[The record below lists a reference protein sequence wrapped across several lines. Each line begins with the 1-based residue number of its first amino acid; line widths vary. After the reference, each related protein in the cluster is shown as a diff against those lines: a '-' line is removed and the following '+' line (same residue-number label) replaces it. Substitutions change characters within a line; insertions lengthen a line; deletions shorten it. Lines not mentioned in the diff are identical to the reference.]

1 MTSAS
6 LPNRVWDIFCRL
18 VDNFGDIG
26 VCWRLA
32 RQLAGEHGIFVR
44 LWVDHPESMA
54 AIAPE
59 SVIGLNPFRDGTV
72 ELIPWRDAT
81 PMPIPGELVI
91 EAFACELPAG
101 FLAGMLQSKN
111 PPLWINLEYL
121 SAEDWVEGCHL
132 LPSPHPASGLAKH
145 FFFPGFAPHTGGLLC
160 EHGLIQMRKA
170 FQAEASAC
178 EAVWKTL
185 GVEPVSDLEETRISL
200 FCYENGAV
208 RSLLDSLAQD
218 GRSSRLLVP
227 EGRIVPALSDWCGE
241 KLQRG
246 ACIRRGNLTINVLPF
261 VSQSMYDRLLWACD
275 INFVRGEDS
284 LVRALWAGR
293 PFVWHAYVQ
302 QDDLHLIK
310 LEALLERFLGSMPLK
325 AAAAFGGMAR
335 AWNRQETV
343 STWLPAFRA
352 QAVAIGAALEDW
364 QEQIRLSGDLATNL
378 VSFCKSKLK

>member
-1 MTSAS
+1 MADLRT
-6 LPNRVWDIFCRL
+6 N
-18 VDNFGDIG
+18 
-26 VCWRLA
+26 
-32 RQLAGEHGIFVR
+32 LAGIKS
-44 LWVDHPESMA
+44 P
-54 AIAPE
+54 
-59 SVIGLNPFRDGTV
+59 NPF
-72 ELIPWRDAT
+72 W
-81 PMPIPGELVI
+81 
-91 EAFACELPAG
+91 
-101 FLAGMLQSKN
+101 LASA
-111 PPLWINLEYL
+111 PPTN
-121 SAEDWVEGCHL
+121 
-132 LPSPHPASGLAKH
+132 SGYQ
-145 FFFPGFAPHTGGLLC
+145 
-160 EHGLIQMRKA
+160 IMKA
-170 FQAEASAC
+170 FDAGWGG
-178 EAVWKTL
+178 AVWKTL